1 MSKVASDRL
10 GGRKTLKVSG
20 FLDEFEKD
28 EIKDKVDIV
37 SLFAS
42 FGVELTKKGSSYIG
56 LCPFHDDHNPSLSVD
71 QGKGLFNCF
80 GCGASGDVFDVVERI
95 KGTDFKGSLKYLKEW
110 ILGKAT
116 TNQKPTAKK
125 KNGQKTNIP
134 SGTHGRAGAKGTD
147 QPPPLETGKQTV
159 GLEDVA
165 RHYEARLA
173 QNREAMDYLKK
184 RGVHDTRI
192 WNRFFIGYCDGALI
206 EKLSADQITTLKTS
220 GIINQKT
227 SEHFK
232 NCIVVPLYDETKRIV
247 GFYGRRIT
255 DREPVH
261 LYLPG
266 GHKGLMN
273 RESAA
278 VYRDGIILTESVIDA
293 LSLLQTGIENVI
305 PCYGVNG
312 FTEEHLKLLKENRV
326 EEIIIAFDAD
336 DSGKTGA
343 EKLSS
348 KLVDDG
354 FKVKVI
360 DPAITSILKDR
371 GCKDW
376 NDTLL
381 AGVTKDEIKKV
392 IDEAPVQLN
401 EQSEKLFTVEKDGP
415 CYQFLFADLS
425 YRILGAKETFVSS
438 LRVNVRVERNEDV
451 KKYLDNVDLYS
462 ARSRGAFALSASV
475 HFSLETS
482 RIERDLLLIV
492 DHLEEER
499 DKALSLEPKEDYVL
513 SPAEEAA
520 GMELLQSPDLIGRII
535 ADTETLGYVGED
547 TNKLLLYIA
556 ASTRKLADPLS
567 VIVISESAAGKSYLI
582 DTVKKL
588 MPPEDVVSMTSL
600 SDQALNYLPENG

>member
-1 MSKVASDRL
+1 MSDVKSDRL

-42 FGVELTKKGSSYIG
+42 FGVELTKKGSSFVG

-80 GCGASGDVFDVVERI
+80 GCGASGDVFEVVERI

-110 ILGKAT
+110 IPGKAIKK
-116 TNQKPTAKK
+116 QKPIGEK
-125 KNGQKTNIP
+125 KNGHDKKIP
-134 SGTHGRAGAKGTD
+134 STSSL
-147 QPPPLETGKQTV
+147 PLESGKTTIS
-159 GLEDVA
+159 LEDVA

-173 QNREAMDYLKK
+173 QTREAMDYLKK
-184 RGVHDTRI
+184 RGLHDTRI
-192 WNRFFIGYCDGALI
+192 WSGFFVGYCDGSLV
-206 EKLSADQITTLKTS
+206 EKLSADQVSALKTT
-220 GIINQKT
+220 GIINQKGH
-227 SEHFK
+227 EHFK
-232 NCIVVPLYDETKRIV
+232 NCITVPLYDEKKKIV
-247 GFYGRRIT
+247 GFYGRRINNQKP
-255 DREPVH
+255 EH

-266 GHKGLMN
+266 GHRGVMN
-273 RESAA
+273 RESIT
-278 VYRDGIILTESVIDA
+278 VYRDGIIFTESVIDA
-293 LSLLQTGIENVI
+293 LSLLQTGIENVV
-305 PCYGVNG
+305 PSYGVNG
-312 FTEEHLKLLKENRV
+312 FTEEHAKLLKEKRV
-326 EEIIIAFDAD
+326 KEIIIAFDSD
-336 DSGKTGA
+336 EPGKKGA

-354 FKVKVI
+354 FRVRSI
-360 DPAITSILKDR
+360 SPEGLSPATSDR
-371 GCKDW
+371 ALNEELKDW
-376 NDTLL
+376 NDALL
-381 AGVTKDEIKKV
+381 SGVTKDKIKKL
-392 IDEAPVQLN
+392 IDEAPVFQQEKQ
-401 EQSEKLFTVEKDGP
+401 EQLFTVEKDGP
-415 CYQFLFADLS
+415 KYQFLFADLS

-438 LRVNVRVERNEDV
+438 LRVNVRVERNEDN
-451 KKYLDNVDLYS
+451 KRYLDNVDLYS
-462 ARSRGAFALSASV
+462 TRSRGAFALSASV

-499 DKALSLEPKEDYVL
+499 DKALSLEPEEEYVL
-513 SPAEEAA
+513 TPQEEVA
-520 GMELLQSPDLIGRII
+520 GMELLKSPDLISRII
-535 ADTETLGYVGED
+535 TDTETLGYVGED